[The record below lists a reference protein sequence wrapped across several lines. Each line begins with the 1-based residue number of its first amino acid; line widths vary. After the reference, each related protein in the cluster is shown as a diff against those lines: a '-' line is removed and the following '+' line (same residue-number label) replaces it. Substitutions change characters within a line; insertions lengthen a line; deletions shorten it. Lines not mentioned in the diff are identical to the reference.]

1 MSNAIDIV
9 DAMTVASPAEVI
21 HWDEKKGEPEDLG
34 ATGLQTISRHQ
45 KAWRTQGS
53 ELKWLRLSLVE
64 SRTIQ
69 LFL

>member
-21 HWDEKKGEPEDLG
+21 HWDEKKGELEDLG
-34 ATGLQTISRHQ
+34 ATGLQRHQ

-53 ELKWLRLSLVE
+53 ELRLSLVE